1 MVVAGGEVSLHI
13 VCPFHKLSV
22 GVAGGVVVLS
32 SSVPSKTGFE
42 PSASPGRTPL
52 SPSLEI
58 RRKSAREAM
67 GVTRVLHRKSR
78 LEVVFGGPFQLRGEV
93 LFLVRRVYFLWA
105 R

>member
-1 MVVAGGEVSLHI
+1 MAGEL
-13 VCPFHKLSV
+13 
-22 GVAGGVVVLS
+22 VVLS
-32 SSVPSKTGFE
+32 SNVPSSTGFE

-78 LEVVFGGPFQLRGEV
+78 LEVVFRGPFQLRGEA
-93 LFLVRRVYFLWA
+93 LLVRRVCFLWA